1 MKDKKMYVEYF
12 SDYDMHNIRDGR
24 VYDVVQ

>member
-1 MKDKKMYVEYF
+1 MIDKKMYVEYS

-24 VYDVVQ
+24 VYHVVQ